1 MISDDKITEFSQ
13 NKKINIK
20 GNLFSLEKPVVMG
33 ILNIT
38 DDSFFD
44 GGSYNTLD
52 KALVRAENIINE
64 GAEIIDI
71 GACSTRPGAKL
82 VEKEE
87 EIQRL
92 VPVVKEIR
100 KRYPNIIISI
110 DTVWADVVKAVADCG
125 ADIINDISGGQFDSN
140 LFDEVAKQKLP
151 YILMHTN
158 TTPDRMQKEIHYDNL
173 YLDMCKYF
181 SEKINILKDKGVM
194 DIILDLGFGFGKT
207 LEMNYELLARQKE
220 FSLFRLP
227 ILTGISRK
235 SMIYRPL
242 NLTPQDV
249 ISETMFLHALA
260 LGNGA
265 DILRVH
271 DVKTTVNCLKLYE
284 KFKVEGLKFNESGCG
299 ANFKI

>member
-1 MISDDKITEFSQ
+1 MISENKINEFSQ

-33 ILNIT
+33 ILNLT

-44 GGSYNTLD
+44 GGSYNTFD
-52 KALVRAENIINE
+52 KAVIRAENIVNE
-64 GAEIIDI
+64 GAKIIDI

-82 VEKEE
+82 VDKKE

-100 KRYPNIIISI
+100 KRFPDIVISI
-110 DTVWADVVKAVADCG
+110 DTVWAEVVQAVADCG
-125 ADIINDISGGQFDSN
+125 ADMINDISGGQFDEN
-140 LFDEVAKQKLP
+140 LFDQVAKQQLP

-158 TTPDRMQKEIHYDNL
+158 ATPDRMQQEIHYNNL

-181 SEKINILKDKGVM
+181 SEKINILRDKGEN

-207 LEMNYELLARQKE
+207 VEMNYELLARQKE
-220 FSLFRLP
+220 FCLFSLP

-242 NLTPQDV
+242 DLTAQDV

-260 LGNGA
+260 LEKGA

-271 DVKTTVNCLKLYE
+271 DVKTTVNCLKLY
-284 KFKVEGLKFNESGCG
+284 GKFNFYSL
-299 ANFKI
+299 

>member
-1 MISDDKITEFSQ
+1 MLTNGKDTQNSQ
-13 NKKINIK
+13 YKKINIK
-20 GNLFSLEKPVVMG
+20 GNLFCLDKPVVMG
-33 ILNIT
+33 ILNVT

-44 GGSYNTLD
+44 GGRYNTLD
-52 KALVRAENIINE
+52 KALLRAEDIVE
-64 GAEIIDI
+64 QGADIIDI

-82 VEKEE
+82 VEKSE
-87 EIQRL
+87 EIKRL
-92 VPVVKEIR
+92 VPVIKEI
-100 KRYPNIIISI
+100 KKKYPKILISI

-125 ADIINDISGGQFDSN
+125 ADIINDVSGGQFDEKM
-140 LFDEVAKQKLP
+140 FDEVAKQKLP

-158 TTPDRMQKEIHYDNL
+158 ITPDKMQKEIHYDNL

-181 SEKINILKDKGVM
+181 SQRINILKDKGVI

-220 FSLFRLP
+220 FSLFEKP

-242 NLTPQDV
+242 GLTPQDV
-249 ISETMFLHALA
+249 LPQTSFLHALA
-260 LGNGA
+260 LDNGA

-271 DVKTTVNCLKLYE
+271 DVKTAVDCIKLYQLY
-284 KFKVEGLKFNESGCG
+284 KNS
-299 ANFKI
+299 